1 MADSNNSGAES
12 LGAVIGAIFVVAAV
26 LAGLALFISV
36 GALYGSG
43 VGFVNYWRALMN
55 NVEPESPQP

>member
-1 MADSNNSGAES
+1 MADSNSSDGEAIAG
-12 LGAVIGAIFVVAAV
+12 LIGVALLVAAV

-43 VGFVNYWRALMN
+43 VGFVNYWRALLN
-55 NVEPESPQP
+55 NVAPESPLS